1 MPSFSCSSVLPVSAE
16 DMLATLTMSGVNA
29 ELCPLV
35 RMTAPESFSVRS
47 ILEWPE
53 KKRLF
58 QSWVLLFGFL
68 PIDRHTFY
76 FEDINSN
83 EGFVERSTS
92 WTNQYWRHTRKVVSE
107 PSGCHV
113 TDTVEYKSRL
123 PLIDWVVK
131 PMYRLVFL
139 CRHRNL
145 RWRYGGRASQTRA

>member
-1 MPSFSCSSVLPVSAE
+1 MPSFSYSSDLPVPAE
-16 DMLATLTMSGVNA
+16 DILATLTMSGVNA
-29 ELCPLV
+29 ELSPLV
-35 RMTAPESFSVRS
+35 RMTAPELFSVQS

-58 QSWVLLFGFL
+58 QSWILLFGFL
-68 PIDRHTFY
+68 PIDLHTFY
-76 FEDINSN
+76 FEVINSN

-92 WTNQYWRHTRKVVSE
+92 WTNQYWRHTRKVVPDS
-107 PSGCHV
+107 SGCHV
-113 TDTVEYKSRL
+113 MDTVEYKSRL

-145 RWRYGGRASQTRA
+145 RSRYGGRASQIRI